1 MKNASIVNSG
11 FTKRYSPTKIAE
23 SIHCC
28 KSVYYILI
36 NRCVDNFSKKIF
48 IKSGE
53 LWGKCVYLHILL
65 KKNKFE
71 RL

>member
-11 FTKRYSPTKIAE
+11 FTKRHFPHQNEKNLYYY
-23 SIHCC
+23 
-28 KSVYYILI
+28 KSVDYVLI
-36 NRCVDNFSKKIF
+36 NRCVDNFFKKNF